1 MVSALQFP
9 APLQRNMVYV
19 PRILCYVLVVLIAI
33 TAAKLVWSLVGG
45 DAPTVE
51 TPNIST
57 VPPKLVKPP
66 APRPDYGSQI
76 ARLHLMGKATIAS
89 STAVQNQNAPDTSLN
104 LTLSGVLALGDGEG
118 FAIIAN
124 ESRKHKFYQI
134 DEEVTSGVRLTAVF
148 NDYVLLDR
156 GGRSEKLRL
165 PKATLNGLNQPL
177 NPSPI
182 NNNRRSAAPSP
193 MARTTTTATSTANP
207 DEEELTSTLANLR
220 TELSKNPASIG
231 KFMLITPENDTESGK
246 FKGFRVQPNQES
258 SALFYDLGLM
268 DNDLVLSINDITL
281 DNPNKGTQ
289 VFQQLI
295 NAKELAM
302 TVLRDGTEIIL
313 LHNLE

>member
-1 MVSALQFP
+1 MVSALQLP
-9 APLQRNMVYV
+9 APLQRNIIYI

-45 DAPTVE
+45 GVSVDEP
-51 TPNIST
+51 PKIST
-57 VPPKLVKPP
+57 TPPKLVKPP

-76 ARLHLMGKATIAS
+76 ARLHLMGKATVAS
-89 STAVQNQNAPDTSLN
+89 GAAVQTQNAPDTSLN
-104 LTLSGVLALGDGEG
+104 LSLSGVLALGDGEG

-124 ESRKHKFYQI
+124 ESKKHKFYQI
-134 DEEVTSGVRLTAVF
+134 DDEVTSGVRLSAVF

-177 NPSPI
+177 NAKLPTD
-182 NNNRRSAAPSP
+182 NRSASAPRRP
-193 MARTTTTATSTANP
+193 APTAALEPEDLEEDTSASLVGLRK
-207 DEEELTSTLANLR
+207 ELT
-220 TELSKNPASIG
+220 KNPASIG
-231 KFMLITPENDTESGK
+231 KFMLITPENDVESGK

-268 DNDLVLSINDITL
+268 DNDLVISINDITL

-302 TVLRDGTEIIL
+302 TVLRDGTEITL

>member
-1 MVSALQFP
+1 MVSALQLP
-9 APLQRNMVYV
+9 APLQRNMVYI

-33 TAAKLVWSLVGG
+33 TAAKLVWSLAGG
-45 DAPTVE
+45 G
-51 TPNIST
+51 TPEADTPKIST
-57 VPPKLVKPP
+57 TPPKLVKPP

-76 ARLHLMGKATIAS
+76 ARLHLMGKATVA
-89 STAVQNQNAPDTSLN
+89 STAAAQTQNAPDTSLN

-134 DEEVTSGVRLTAVF
+134 DDEITSGVRLGAVF

-177 NPSPI
+177 RPGSL
-182 NNNRRSAAPSP
+182 NNTTSAAPAPVS
-193 MARTTTTATSTANP
+193 RTSMPLAAA
-207 DEEELTSTLANLR
+207 EETEDIGSALAGLRKELT
-220 TELSKNPASIG
+220 KDPASIG
-231 KFMLITPENDTESGK
+231 KFMFITPENDAASGK

-268 DNDLVLSINDITL
+268 DNDLVISINDITL

-302 TVLRDGTEIIL
+302 TVLRDGTEITL

>member
-1 MVSALQFP
+1 MVTALQLP
-9 APLQRNMVYV
+9 APIQRNMIYI
-19 PRILCYVLVVLIAI
+19 PRILCYVLVILIAV
-33 TAAKLVWSLVGG
+33 TAARLVWSLMGG
-45 DAPTVE
+45 DSPVAE
-51 TPNIST
+51 TPKIAS

-66 APRPDYGSQI
+66 APRPDYGPQI
-76 ARLHLMGKATIAS
+76 ARLHLMGKATVAS
-89 STAVQNQNAPDTSLN
+89 SAAARTQNAPDTSLN

-124 ESRKHKFYQI
+124 ETKKHKFYQI
-134 DEEVTSGVRLTAVF
+134 DDEITSGVRLSAVF

-156 GGRSEKLRL
+156 SGRSEKLRL

-177 NPSPI
+177 NPGSLNTSTSSSLRPAT
-182 NNNRRSAAPSP
+182 NRRVAAALQPV
-193 MARTTTTATSTANP
+193 ADT
-207 DEEELTSTLANLR
+207 DQDLGSTLAGLR
-220 TELSKNPASIG
+220 SELSKNPASIG
-231 KFMLITPENDTESGK
+231 KFMLITPENDSQSGK

-268 DNDLVLSINDITL
+268 DNDLVISINNITL

-295 NAKELAM
+295 TAKELAM
-302 TVLRDGTEIIL
+302 TILRDGTEITL

>member
-1 MVSALQFP
+1 MVSALQLP
-9 APLQRNMVYV
+9 APFQRNMVYI

-33 TAAKLVWSLVGG
+33 TAARLVWSLVGG

-51 TPNIST
+51 TPKISSI
-57 VPPKLVKPP
+57 PPKLVKPP

-76 ARLHLMGKATIAS
+76 ARLHLMGKATVAS
-89 STAVQNQNAPDTSLN
+89 SAAIQTQNAPDTSLN
-104 LTLSGVLALGDGEG
+104 LTLSGVIALGAGEG

-124 ESRKHKFYQI
+124 ESRKHKYYQI
-134 DEEVTSGVRLTAVF
+134 DDEVISGVRLSAVF

-177 NPSPI
+177 NPQPI

-193 MARTTTTATSTANP
+193 VASSPLAAVPTTESTEDLGSTLTNLRQ
-207 DEEELTSTLANLR
+207 ELT
-220 TELSKNPASIG
+220 KNPASIG
-231 KFMLITPENDTESGK
+231 KFMLITPENDAQSGK
-246 FKGFRVQPNQES
+246 FKGFRVQPSQES

-268 DNDLVLSINDITL
+268 DNDLVISINNIAL
-281 DNPNKGTQ
+281 DNPNKNTQ

-302 TVLRDGTEIIL
+302 TVLRDGTEITL
-313 LHNLE
+313 FHNLE

>member
-1 MVSALQFP
+1 MVSALQLP
-9 APLQRNMVYV
+9 APLQRNIIYI

-45 DAPTVE
+45 GTPDTE
-51 TPNIST
+51 TPKISST
-57 VPPKLVKPP
+57 PPKLVKPP

-76 ARLHLMGKATIAS
+76 ARLHLMGKATVAS
-89 STAVQNQNAPDTSLN
+89 GAAVQTQNAPDTSLN
-104 LTLSGVLALGDGEG
+104 LKLSGVLALGDGEG

-124 ESRKHKFYQI
+124 ESKKHKFYQI
-134 DEEVTSGVRLTAVF
+134 DDEVTSGVRLSAVF
-148 NDYVLLDR
+148 NDYVLLNR

-177 NPSPI
+177 NATLPT
-182 NNNRRSAAPSP
+182 NNRAPARPTRAAVFEPEDLD
-193 MARTTTTATSTANP
+193 AEEDTTASLAGLRK
-207 DEEELTSTLANLR
+207 ELT
-220 TELSKNPASIG
+220 KNPASIG
-231 KFMLITPENDTESGK
+231 KFMLITPENDVESGK

-268 DNDLVLSINDITL
+268 DNDLVISINDITL

-295 NAKELAM
+295 SAKELAM
-302 TVLRDGTEIIL
+302 TVLRDGTEITL